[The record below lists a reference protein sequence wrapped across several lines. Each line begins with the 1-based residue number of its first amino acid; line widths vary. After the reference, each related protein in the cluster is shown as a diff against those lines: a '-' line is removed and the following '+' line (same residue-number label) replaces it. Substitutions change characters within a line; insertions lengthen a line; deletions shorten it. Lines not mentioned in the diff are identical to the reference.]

1 MNEELLYE
9 KALEHKDRDFLQIAT
24 AFNNTVRIYIARTTE
39 IVKDAQKVHQMYP
52 TCIAALGRTLT
63 ATLIMGSMLK
73 GGQSFAVKIDGDGPI
88 GKIVCES
95 DTTGRV
101 MGYLHNGG
109 VYLKYKNGKLNV
121 GDAVGRSGS
130 LTVVKDLHLKEPFVS
145 TVPLISGEIAEDF
158 TYYFAESEQV
168 PSSVSLGVLVGLNNE
183 VLAAGGFIVQVMPGC
198 SEETIKIL
206 EENLAK
212 IPSVSDLIQQG
223 KTGREIAK
231 LIAGDADYN
240 VLKNFPVKY
249 KCSCSKERFAKGL
262 RSLGY
267 RTIEKIYQEDR
278 QINATCQYCKQTYN
292 FNEEEL
298 EDMLESLKGGK
309 K

>member
-9 KALEHKDRDFLQIAT
+9 KAKEHKDRDFLQIAT
-24 AFNNTVRIYIARTTE
+24 AFNNTVRIYIAKTTQ
-39 IVKDAQKVHQMYP
+39 IVKDAQEVHQMYP
-52 TCIAALGRTLT
+52 TCTAALGRTLT

-73 GGQSFAVKIDGDGPI
+73 GGQSIAVKIEGNGPI

-95 DTTGRV
+95 DTSVRV

-121 GDAVGRSGS
+121 GDAVGREGS

-168 PSSVSLGVLVGLNNE
+168 PSSVSLGVLVGLNGD

-212 IPSVSDLIQQG
+212 IPSMSELIQEG

-231 LIAGDADYN
+231 LIAGDADY
-240 VLKNFPVKY
+240 VVHKNFPVKY
-249 KCSCSKERFAKGL
+249 KCSCSKERFLKGIK
-262 RSLGY
+262 SLGY
-267 RTIEKIYQEDR
+267 RTIEKIYKEDR
-278 QINATCQYCKQTYN
+278 KIDATCQYCHHTYH
-292 FNEEEL
+292 FDEDEIF
-298 EDMLESLKGGK
+298 DMLEDLKGGK